1 MRIQG
6 PVKGVLGKI
15 RVPSDKSVSH
25 RAVILGSLA
34 RGKTRIRKWLTSED
48 TLATLNIIR
57 SLGTQ
62 VEREGGDLVVEGR
75 NFEFEE
81 PKNVLDAKNSGT
93 TARILMGVLSTQEF
107 FSVITGD
114 ESLRNRPMGR
124 VTEPLRRM
132 GASIDGREGG
142 ERLPVAVRGGKLKG
156 LDHFNEKSSA
166 QVKSALLIAGLRAEG
181 RTSVTEPVKSRDHT
195 ERMLRAFGVEV
206 EESKTER
213 GFCVSVGG
221 GKTLEGTEILCPA
234 DPSSASFFVALCL
247 LSGGELTLEE
257 VLVNPT
263 RDGFFRKVKEMGAE
277 VRYENLREV
286 SGEPVA
292 DIYVRYSGRLKGVK
306 VLPEEVPSLIDEIPI
321 LAVLMALAEGTSE
334 VRGARELR
342 FKETDRISVVVE
354 NLRSMGAKVEELED
368 GFVIEG
374 VERLRG
380 SRIRTRSDHRIAMA
394 FTVAGLVAEG
404 ETLIDDPECVRVSY
418 PDFFVD
424 LKKVTL

>member
-1 MRIQG
+1 MRLEG
-6 PVKGVLGKI
+6 PARGVLGRI

-25 RAVILGSLA
+25 RAVILGALA
-34 RGKTRIRKWLTSED
+34 RGKTRIRKWLVSGD
-48 TLATLNIIR
+48 TLATLDIMR
-57 SLGTQ
+57 SLGTK
-62 VEREGGDLVVEGR
+62 VEREGEDLIVEGR
-75 NFEFEE
+75 DFEFDE
-81 PKNVLDAKNSGT
+81 PGNVLDAKNSGT
-93 TARILMGVLSTQEF
+93 TARILMGVLSTQRF

-114 ESLRNRPMGR
+114 GSLRKRPMGR

-132 GASIDGREGG
+132 GAKLDGREGG
-142 ERLPVAVRGGKLKG
+142 TRLPVAVRGGRLRG
-156 LDHFNEKSSA
+156 VDHFNEKSSA

-181 RTSVTEPVKSRDHT
+181 RTSVTEPFRSRDHT

-206 EESKTER
+206 EEARTEK
-213 GFCVSVGG
+213 GFRVSVEGG
-221 GKTLEGTEILCPA
+221 GTLRGTEVLCPA

-292 DIYVRYSGRLKGVK
+292 DVYVRYSGRLRGVG
-306 VLPEEVPSLIDEIPI
+306 VTPEEVPGLIDEIPV

-334 VRGARELR
+334 VKGAGELR
-342 FKETDRISVVVE
+342 FKESDRIRAVVE
-354 NLRSMGAKVEELED
+354 NLRSMGAKVEEFED
-368 GFVIEG
+368 GFVVEG
-374 VERLRG
+374 VEKLRG
-380 SRIRTRSDHRIAMA
+380 SLIRTYSDHRIAMA

-404 ETLIDDPECVRVSY
+404 ETVIDDPDCVRVSY
-418 PDFFVD
+418 PGFFED
-424 LKKVTL
+424 LRKVIL